1 MKTITRFAA
10 AALFAA
16 GFGTPA
22 LAQDW
27 VGPRVV
33 GTGENGSLEYPFPS
47 QNIVG
52 GATYRVTGSGE
63 SQSIEVLSVE
73 HANAGQLSRT
83 VGSGESQYIVLI
95 EPAPATRLAQGG
107 TRR

>member
-1 MKTITRFAA
+1 MRTITRYAA
-10 AALFAA
+10 AVLFAA

-33 GTGENGSLEYPFPS
+33 GTGENGSVEYPTPS

-63 SQSIEVLSVE
+63 GASIEVVAIEHTMPGRLS
-73 HANAGQLSRT
+73 HT
-83 VGSGESQYIVLI
+83 VGSGESQYIVYI
-95 EPAPATRLAQGG
+95 DQPEATRVARGG
-107 TRR
+107 MQR

>member
-1 MKTITRFAA
+1 MRTTTRFAA
-10 AALFAA
+10 AALLAA

-33 GTGENGSLEYPFPS
+33 GTGENGSVEYPTPS

-73 HANAGQLSRT
+73 HANPGRLSRT
-83 VGSGESQYIVLI
+83 TGSGESQSIVFI
-95 EPAPATRLAQGG
+95 EPAPSASYAT
-107 TRR
+107 TRAPR